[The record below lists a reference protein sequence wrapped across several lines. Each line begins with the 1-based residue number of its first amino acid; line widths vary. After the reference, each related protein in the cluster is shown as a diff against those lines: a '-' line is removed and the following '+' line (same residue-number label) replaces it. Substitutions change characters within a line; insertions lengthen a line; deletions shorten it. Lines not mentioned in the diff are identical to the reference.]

1 MNDTGFSTTNAAGAS
16 VNVVAMGEVGPYE
29 YTVIAALASD
39 PAGDALFA
47 WLNANGFDQPPSSK
61 PIVARYVGLKHRF
74 VTLKL
79 QKGKSSGEL
88 VPVECKHTSKGRTIW
103 KRSIMFSS

>member
-1 MNDTGFSTTNAAGAS
+1 MNDTLDLPPGFSSAERAS
-16 VNVVAMGEVGPYE
+16 VDIVAMGEVGPYE

-61 PIVARYVGLKHRF
+61 PIDARYVGLKHRF

-88 VPVECKHTSKGRTIW
+88 VPVECKHTSKGRT
-103 KRSIMFSS
+103 FGNDQ

>member
-1 MNDTGFSTTNAAGAS
+1 MFSLSGAAFGGAPGAKDAS
-16 VNVVAMGEVGPYE
+16 GVNIVAMGEVGPYE
-29 YTVIAALASD
+29 YTVITALASD
-39 PAGDALFA
+39 SMGDALFA

-88 VPVECKHTSKGRTIW
+88 VPVECKHIARTKSVEI
-103 KRSIMFSS
+103 